1 MSLAILYGAGSG
13 ALHAVAGPDHV
24 LALSPAALEHPKD
37 SWRIGLTWGVGHAF
51 GTLVLALP
59 LIALAQAVQLQ
70 TLAAWGERVAGATL
84 LATAVLSLRALSV
97 QRRSASVPRS
107 GADPRPRLASPLL
120 VGLVHGA
127 TGAGSLVLVLPV
139 IASGSLER
147 TALFLVAFAV
157 GSTLAM
163 AALTRTI
170 AAAGQAL
177 TTKQLRHAQQA
188 LSIAAGALGAYWLLA

>member
-1 MSLAILYGAGSG
+1 
-13 ALHAVAGPDHV
+13 
-24 LALSPAALEHPKD
+24 
-37 SWRIGLTWGVGHAF
+37 
-51 GTLVLALP
+51 
-59 LIALAQAVQLQ
+59 
-70 TLAAWGERVAGATL
+70 
-84 LATAVLSLRALSV
+84 VLSLRALSA
-97 QRRSASVPRS
+97 QRRSLSVPRPAS
-107 GADPRPRLASPLL
+107 GSHPKLASPLL

-177 TTKQLRHAQQA
+177 SAKQLRRAQQG